1 MSDLVV
7 IVGPTASGKSA
18 LALEVAPE
26 LGAEIVT
33 ADSRQVYRGMDVGTA
48 KPTRA
53 DRESVPHHL
62 LDLVEPD
69 QTYDVSRYQRDA
81 DAVLA
86 ELEGRG
92 RLAVVVGGT
101 GLYVRAV
108 VDGLGLSDLPHDPAL
123 RSALEDE
130 AQRSGADQLHARLA
144 ARDPEA
150 ARRVHPRNVRRVVRY
165 LEVSEL
171 VGPITARWSRHP
183 ARHAARLFG
192 LRPSL
197 DELDRRIDARVREMV
212 DQGVVDETRGLLA
225 RYGGLSRTALTA
237 HGYPH
242 WAAHLEGT
250 LSLDEAIRRTQRDTR
265 AYARRQ
271 LTWFRRDARVQW
283 HDPTAGAMAVRD
295 ALRATSRSIDP

>member
-1 MSDLVV
+1 MARGRTDATRAPRRDGGSGVGPGRCRGARVRTRAIRARRPRRRRRRGGARAARGGRGGVGARLSDLVV

-123 RSALEDE
+123 R
-130 AQRSGADQLHARLA
+130 
-144 ARDPEA
+144 
-150 ARRVHPRNVRRVVRY
+150 
-165 LEVSEL
+165 
-171 VGPITARWSRHP
+171 
-183 ARHAARLFG
+183 
-192 LRPSL
+192 
-197 DELDRRIDARVREMV
+197 
-212 DQGVVDETRGLLA
+212 
-225 RYGGLSRTALTA
+225 
-237 HGYPH
+237 
-242 WAAHLEGT
+242 
-250 LSLDEAIRRTQRDTR
+250 
-265 AYARRQ
+265 
-271 LTWFRRDARVQW
+271 
-283 HDPTAGAMAVRD
+283 
-295 ALRATSRSIDP
+295 